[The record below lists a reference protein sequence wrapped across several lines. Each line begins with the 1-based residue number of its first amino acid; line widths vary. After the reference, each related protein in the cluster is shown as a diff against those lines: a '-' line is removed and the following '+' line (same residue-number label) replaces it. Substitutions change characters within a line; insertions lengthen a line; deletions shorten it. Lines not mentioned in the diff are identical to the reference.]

1 MCKFDSAELYSMSQ
15 SCSSCEQW
23 WPPKVLNESSHSPM
37 IHYIHEQELTRNI
50 LKMSNSEVLG
60 YMMALQSH
68 SRKGSIDLDLRIAP
82 FCYLDNVSSR
92 PSSRSCFGCLGN
104 YKPVHAI
111 LQSVD
116 AGAGPAPDARK
127 FPQSVK
133 ISVGEMT
140 FSSGSY
146 SIPQSTR
153 LLHICIR
160 DSNNKLHKTPASWH
174 YCHYNPLA

>member
-1 MCKFDSAELYSMSQ
+1 MSQ

-23 WPPKVLNESSHSPM
+23 CPLKILNESSHSPM
-37 IHYIHEQELTRNI
+37 IHDIHEQELTRNI
-50 LKMSNSEVLG
+50 LRMSNSEVLG
-60 YMMALQSH
+60 YMTAQQSH
-68 SRKGSIDLDLRIAP
+68 SRRDLIDLVLRIAP

-92 PSSRSCFGCLGN
+92 PSSRSCVGCLGK

-133 ISVGEMT
+133 VRIAERIPLRWILQHSAE
-140 FSSGSY
+140 Y
-146 SIPQSTR
+146 S
-153 LLHICIR
+153 
-160 DSNNKLHKTPASWH
+160 TPA
-174 YCHYNPLA
+174 YVYPRFQQ